1 MLQNCT
7 SYFALVQGVWVAIDP
22 LLKVINLIARVAQSV
37 ERKALNLVVGG
48 SSPPS
53 GDINFILPFAVLEEF
68 VLWSGRLPGL
78 VTNN

>member
-7 SYFALVQGVWVAIDP
+7 SYFALVHGLWVAIDP
-22 LLKVINLIARVAQSV
+22 LLKVINLIARLAQSV

-53 GDINFILPFAVLEEF
+53 CDIHFILRFAVLEEF